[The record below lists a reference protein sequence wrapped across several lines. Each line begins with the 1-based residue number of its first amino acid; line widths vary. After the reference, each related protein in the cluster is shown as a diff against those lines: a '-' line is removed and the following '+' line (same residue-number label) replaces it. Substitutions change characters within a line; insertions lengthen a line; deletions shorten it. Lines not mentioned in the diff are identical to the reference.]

1 MFVSGVGIVCAGGGP
16 WGCRVVC
23 RLRFFLCSSS
33 CFFFCHFPCHFFC
46 SSFGRLLVR
55 SFGRL
60 CCRFLVFFYLCSFGR
75 FFFCVVCRFS
85 CCFFCRSFCS
95 LSYHSFGGVFRSFP
109 LFLFRT
115 FLLSMVLWLPLF
127 HSLFQHRLWLLL
139 LRFLL
144 FWLLLPLRLF
154 RRLFV
159 LLRLFLVRFLL
170 LLLPHLLWCGI
181 FRGWFLLWLLPFGRR
196 LSPLS
201 FPPSSS
207 FLSLPSS
214 SSHRVFKQVVSLI
227 TGFFPAAK
235 PKDVKPADLASWFEG
250 FGDVKRCDPRFFLF
264 FLFNKLRSIKVEVDS
279 KVQKSAHNRK
289 KAIGVLPSWGDVYHV
304 SDLPEFHKAPPL
316 NKQFSRLLDKMV
328 ASSRFMSMSI
338 EECMKLESLVGV
350 MPLSTDNQRLSVAQ
364 VAGVERQGCGSLGS
378 GGLAFGISHSLSCGP
393 HTIQGTHPLS
403 FVLPLVHQG
412 QSTGCGSA
420 ISCRG
425 GSSGACS
432 SSVSVALQPFVCGDK
447 GLRVLE
453 TGHQSFVTE
462 SEGAQ
467 DFLQDG
473 DSPVGASLH
482 HAEDHSVDGVGSS
495 CSRHPVHQGEEQRPG
510 GFSVQA
516 QPDSEF

>member
-1 MFVSGVGIVCAGGGP
+1 M
-16 WGCRVVC
+16 
-23 RLRFFLCSSS
+23 L
-33 CFFFCHFPCHFFC
+33 
-46 SSFGRLLVR
+46 
-55 SFGRL
+55 
-60 CCRFLVFFYLCSFGR
+60 
-75 FFFCVVCRFS
+75 
-85 CCFFCRSFCS
+85 
-95 LSYHSFGGVFRSFP
+95 
-109 LFLFRT
+109 
-115 FLLSMVLWLPLF
+115 
-127 HSLFQHRLWLLL
+127 
-139 LRFLL
+139 
-144 FWLLLPLRLF
+144 
-154 RRLFV
+154 
-159 LLRLFLVRFLL
+159 
-170 LLLPHLLWCGI
+170 
-181 FRGWFLLWLLPFGRR
+181 RR
-196 LSPLS
+196 LSPPLLPLFFLLFLFLSLPLSFFLFLFQSFTRSLLRSLMLSLPRLFLLLFLRSFLLFCRLSLLLLFLLSLLLFLTLSLLWGGGGVSVVPPISFPDVSSVYGSVASSVPFSVSTSVVASPFAISSLLAPSSSSAVSSSFCSASAVSCSVSTASSSSSSVVWYLPGVVSSVAPPFWASAVSS

-235 PKDVKPADLASWFEG
+235 PKDVKPADSASWFEG

-350 MPLSTDNQRLSVAQ
+350 MSLSTDNQRLSVAQ
-364 VAGVERQGCGSLGS
+364 LAGVERQGCGSLGS

-432 SSVSVALQPFVCGDK
+432 SSVSV
-447 GLRVLE
+447 VLW
-453 TGHQSFVTE
+453 
-462 SEGAQ
+462 
-467 DFLQDG
+467 
-473 DSPVGASLH
+473 
-482 HAEDHSVDGVGSS
+482 
-495 CSRHPVHQGEEQRPG
+495 
-510 GFSVQA
+510 
-516 QPDSEF
+516 